1 MWSATTSAASA
12 GTTKEHVILR
22 PWHWAQHAA
31 DDRKGL
37 LYYPVDGAI
46 QVQDS
51 ASLEKCSTGATGLP
65 WSNQVDSSISC
76 APSIYPSLSTIF
88 TESLAL
94 TSSSGI
100 CFTFSLAWAWWH
112 HFCLASLLFGM
123 LVLTRTPYCR
133 GKENE
138 SHIIKAWCTPKRCR
152 VSLKDTSSLSTE
164 RNSRLWLHQSKL
176 TQNLSIGFTAANCR
190 TSRPTV
196 EFPSLFV
203 LFQCEPRT
211 KRKLAAKLLHEDRE
225 TNNTPSHLPSS
236 SFCKRRLSSANEI
249 FVDSENG
256 GALGFSCKAMVVS
269 CRWRY
274 YGNEEGAALHPSVLV
289 QHEYSSPLILKWP
302 SHFLPRSPAQVSIK

>member
-1 MWSATTSAASA
+1 MLYRRYRAT
-12 GTTKEHVILR
+12 VIQSSCQ
-22 PWHWAQHAA
+22 QH
-31 DDRKGL
+31 L
-37 LYYPVDGAI
+37 L
-46 QVQDS
+46 
-51 ASLEKCSTGATGLP
+51 CS
-65 WSNQVDSSISC
+65 QHISQ
-76 APSIYPSLSTIF
+76 PF
-88 TESLAL
+88 
-94 TSSSGI
+94 
-100 CFTFSLAWAWWH
+100 H
-112 HFCLASLLFGM
+112 HFHRVIGFDIIIRDLLHLFPGVSLMASLLFGM

-133 GKENE
+133 GKENG
-138 SHIIKAWCTPKRCR
+138 SHIIKALCTPKRCR

-269 CRWRY
+269 CR
-274 YGNEEGAALHPSVLV
+274 
-289 QHEYSSPLILKWP
+289 
-302 SHFLPRSPAQVSIK
+302 